1 MEKIENKREVVNT
14 VIDTI
19 YRAYDGT
26 EFNDESECKL
36 YEESAIGVL
45 FAKIAHKMIKEG
57 DNYDLFGGSDD
68 VISRVYKIDDIEEM
82 QIIMHLYSIY
92 SNKFVEK
99 YLSDLNEYVGHCV
112 CVNYR
117 MYQNGFD
124 CFWVTDVN
132 KMFEEI
138 CGGQFKI
145 VKNGKK

>member
-45 FAKIAHKMIKEG
+45 FAKIAPKMIKES
-57 DNYDLFGGSDD
+57 DNYDLFGGSEE
-68 VISRVYKIDDIEEM
+68 ITSRIYKIDDIEEM
-82 QIIMHLYSIY
+82 QIILHLYSIY
-92 SNKFVEK
+92 SASLAEE
-99 YLSDLNEYVGHCV
+99 YLSKLDEYVGHCV

-117 MYQNGFD
+117 MYKNSFE
-124 CFWVTDVN
+124 CFWITDVN
-132 KMFEEI
+132 KMFEYI